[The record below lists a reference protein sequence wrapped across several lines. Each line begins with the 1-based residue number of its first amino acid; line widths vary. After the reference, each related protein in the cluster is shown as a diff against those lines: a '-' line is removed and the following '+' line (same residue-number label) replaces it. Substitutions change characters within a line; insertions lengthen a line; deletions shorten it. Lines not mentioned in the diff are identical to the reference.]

1 MKSVSIVVFLAILIL
16 LATAMSYAGT
26 STLAVGPTNVTITM
40 NGTNS
45 VQQDFTVMCHTGN
58 LHIEPVGVPVSITPS
73 DINITSLSEVIT
85 VTITPLTNNSGVY
98 KGYIKFIKGTD
109 SSTSLAVSVAININ
123 IIATVTGSP
132 GGGGGQVIEPTI
144 TPTITPTPTVTPS
157 PTPVATPE
165 PTPEPTPTPVE
176 PTPTPDP
183 TIEPT
188 PVEPTPTPTVVVGP
202 VETIPT
208 EPEPTKTAAPTIIP
222 TDNDNGSNWWIWLLV
237 IGSIGFVS
245 FVIYELVSTKKLNDK
260 LKREEHKK

>member
-1 MKSVSIVVFLAILIL
+1 
-16 LATAMSYAGT
+16 MSYAGT

-123 IIATVTGSP
+123 ITATVTGSP
-132 GGGGGQVIEPTI
+132 GGGGGGGIVPL
-144 TPTITPTPTVTPS
+144 PTPTVSPTPTIMPS
-157 PTPVATPE
+157 PTPVATPI
-165 PTPEPTPTPVE
+165 PTPSPAPSPTPVKPTPTPVE
-176 PTPTPDP
+176 PTPTPIEP